1 MSDSAAAALP
11 PSSDLA
17 DGESRASPAAAGR
30 ASRAER
36 GPAAEHE
43 QADQGHDGHGYAEHA
58 HDAHEHDHGQGHEPA
73 GEAPS
78 FELPAPPITPGPRP
92 GSRPKQRDKNGPPS
106 HRDDIV
112 IPDYTLIKRIGSG
125 AYGEVWLAQSVTGA
139 LRAVKIVWRED
150 FELTRTFHREF
161 QGIQQF
167 EPISRGHPCLVHIL
181 HVGWNEKRGFYYCV
195 MELADDAEEGANI
208 SSMATYVPRTLGTDM
223 KRHGRL
229 DPFFCRDAG
238 VYLADALH
246 YMHNHGLTHR
256 DIKPSNIIFVGGVC
270 KLADIGLVAAF
281 GERTFVGT
289 EGFVPPEGPG
299 TPQADLYSLGKVLY
313 EMSSGKDRMEF
324 PEVPDN
330 LSDEE
335 WPFWLDLNRVI
346 CQACEADLSRRFA
359 TAAEFAEALQ
369 HVGVKRPE
377 GFVRRF
383 TRAAIITI
391 VGSFLLAGGLVMAR
405 HQQSWAYEIP
415 VPVKPAPVLP
425 ARPQTPT
432 PGKPWQNRLKQWFTF
447 RQDRHVADQ
456 PLDPDLFRQ
465 FLDTIG
471 RAAEYEAAEFI
482 QPDKSTVVAAVIAPA
497 DADEFAAWMTAVE
510 RKTGRLDPAH
520 EYAWRP
526 LNLPRSPKSAPN
538 GRPGHTAIRCEVIGV
553 KFGSLNIA
561 STPVGAE
568 VYDGEQLL
576 GRTPLALPR
585 VRTGDFS
592 YEVRLPGYKPEAAT
606 GKLKEKQSISFNLR
620 LKATG
625 AAVFGKPWQNS
636 LGIRLVPLGKA
647 MLASIETRRKDFA
660 EFARA
665 TNQPPVDGR
674 ALDADPDLPVTMVN
688 RSEAEQFCRWLT
700 DRERAQSLLEPDQ
713 EYRLPTDDEWSMAA
727 YLSRELG
734 ASPSERNLR
743 IEGIYPWGFTWPPP
757 GRSGNFFDKAADKT
771 GKNSIPGYNDNVPG
785 LAKVSSFRADGRGLH
800 DLSGNVWEWVVDSW
814 KDMPDQG
821 VLRGGAYTT
830 AERQE
835 LLASFRRQVPAASR
849 LPDAGFRILL
859 WNIGQTARADED

>member
-11 PSSDLA
+11 PSSPRA
-17 DGESRASPAAAGR
+17 DEEEGVPSPVRGE
-30 ASRAER
+30 E
-36 GPAAEHE
+36 
-43 QADQGHDGHGYAEHA
+43 
-58 HDAHEHDHGQGHEPA
+58 
-73 GEAPS
+73 EAQHSMEVDPVS
-78 FELPAPPITPGPRP
+78 FELPPPPLTPRHYNNNAEKA
-92 GSRPKQRDKNGPPS
+92 RRRDKEGPPT
-106 HRDDIV
+106 HRDDID

-208 SSMATYVPRTLGTDM
+208 TNLGTYVARTLGTDM

-324 PEVPDN
+324 PEVPEN

-346 CQACEADLSRRFA
+346 CQACEADLSRRFS
-359 TAAEFAEALQ
+359 TASDFAEALQ
-369 HVGVKRPE
+369 QVGVTQPE
-377 GFVRRF
+377 SFTRRF
-383 TRAAIITI
+383 ARAAAFTI
-391 VGSFLLAGGLVMAR
+391 LGSFLLASTLVMAR
-405 HQQSWAYEIP
+405 HQHAWTYEIP
-415 VPVKPAPVLP
+415 VPVKPLPMLP
-425 ARPQTPT
+425 AKPQLPT
-432 PGKPWQNRLKQWFTF
+432 PNKPWQNRLKQWFTYKD
-447 RQDRHVADQ
+447 DRHLADL
-456 PLDPDLFRQ
+456 PVDAETFGT
-465 FLDTIG
+465 FLNTTG
-471 RAAEYEAAEFI
+471 RAAEYEAAPLVM
-482 QPDKSTVVAAVIAPA
+482 PDKTVFNSAVMPAPDA
-497 DADEFAAWMTAVE
+497 DAFCAWMTLVE
-510 RKTGRLDPAH
+510 RKTGRLDFDH
-520 EYAWRP
+520 EYVWRP
-526 LNLPRSPKSAPN
+526 VKYPRVPGYPPA
-538 GRPGHTAIRCEVIGV
+538 RPGHSAIRCEIVGV

-561 STPVGAE
+561 STPAGAE
-568 VYDGEQLL
+568 VYDGDSLL
-576 GRTPLALPR
+576 GRTPLALPKTR
-585 VRTGDFS
+585 VDAFN
-592 YEVRLPGYKPEAAT
+592 YEVRLPGYKPEPVT
-606 GKLKEKQSISFNLR
+606 GKLKEKQSISFNVR

-625 AAVFGKPWQNS
+625 AVVFSKPWQNS
-636 LGIRLVPLGKA
+636 LGIKFMPLGRA
-647 MLASIETRRKDFA
+647 MLATIETRRKDFA

-665 TNQPPVDGR
+665 THQPPVAGR
-674 ALDADPDLPVTMVN
+674 VLDADETLPVTMVN

-727 YLSRELG
+727 YLSPELG
-734 ASPSERNLR
+734 ATPAERSLR
-743 IEGIYPWGFTWPPP
+743 IEGIYPWGYTWPPP
-757 GRSGNFFDKAADKT
+757 AKTGNFLDKAGGQS
-771 GKNSIPGYNDNVPG
+771 GKAGIPGYNDG
-785 LAKVSSFRADGRGLH
+785 RDTVSPVGSFRPDGRGLH
-800 DLSGNVWEWVVDSW
+800 DLSGNVWEWVADSW
-814 KDMPDQG
+814 KDKPDQG
-821 VLRGGAYTT
+821 VLRGGAFTT
-830 AERQE
+830 TERQE
-835 LLASFRRQVPAASR
+835 LLSSFRRQATAAER
-849 LPDAGFRILL
+849 HPDAGFRILL
-859 WNIGQTARADED
+859 WNIGQSAREAEN

>member
-11 PSSDLA
+11 PPTPDLA
-17 DGESRASPAAAGR
+17 DEGKGVTPEAAAEEE
-30 ASRAER
+30 STSYL
-36 GPAAEHE
+36 
-43 QADQGHDGHGYAEHA
+43 D
-58 HDAHEHDHGQGHEPA
+58 
-73 GEAPS
+73 S
-78 FELPAPPITPGPRP
+78 TSMELPPPPLTPRGLAADREKVK
-92 GSRPKQRDKNGPPS
+92 RRDKDGPPS

-181 HVGWNEKRGFYYCV
+181 HVGWNENRGFYYCV
-195 MELADDAEEGANI
+195 MELADDAEDGANF
-208 SSMATYVPRTLGTDM
+208 SNMQSYVARTLGTDM

-246 YMHNHGLTHR
+246 YMHNHSLTHR

-299 TPQADLYSLGKVLY
+299 TPQADIYSLGKVLY

-346 CQACEADLSRRFA
+346 CQACEADLTRRFA

-369 HVGVKRPE
+369 HVGMTRPE
-377 GFVRRF
+377 SFVRRF
-383 TRAAIITI
+383 SRAAMITAL
-391 VGSFLLAGGLVMAR
+391 GSFLLASGLVMAR

-415 VPVKPAPVLP
+415 LPVKPAPALP
-425 ARPQTPT
+425 ARPQVPT

-447 RQDRHVADQ
+447 KEDRHVADQ
-456 PLDPDLFRQ
+456 PQDPESFGV
-465 FLDTIG
+465 FLNTTG
-471 RAAEYEAAEFI
+471 RAAEYEVARLVM
-482 QPDKSTVVAAVIAPA
+482 PDKSQFTAAVIPGPDA
-497 DADEFAAWMTAVE
+497 DAFCEWMTQTE
-510 RKTGRLDPAH
+510 RKTGRLDVDH
-520 EYAWRP
+520 EYAWKP
-526 LNLPRSPKSAPN
+526 VKLPRVPGSPP
-538 GRPGHTAIRCEVIGV
+538 GRPGHSAIRCEIVAM
-553 KFGSLNIA
+553 KSGSLNIA
-561 STPVGAE
+561 STPAGAD
-568 VYDGEQLL
+568 VFDGEQLL
-576 GRTPLALPR
+576 GRTSLSLPR
-585 VRTGDFS
+585 VRADAFN
-592 YEVRLPGYKPEAAT
+592 YEIRLPGYKPEVAS

-625 AAVFGKPWQNS
+625 AAVFGKTWQNS
-636 LGIRLVPLGKA
+636 LGMKFVPLGKA
-647 MLASIETRRKDFA
+647 MLSSIETRRKDFA

-665 TNQPPVDGR
+665 TNQAAVDGR
-674 ALDADPDLPVTMVN
+674 VLDAGPEVPVTMVN

-734 ASPSERNLR
+734 ATPAERSLR

-757 GRSGNFFDKAADKT
+757 GKSGNFFDKAADPT
-771 GKNSIPGYNDNVPG
+771 GKKAISGYSDTFAEASPVG
-785 LAKVSSFRADGRGLH
+785 SFRADGRGLF
-800 DLSGNVWEWVVDSW
+800 DLSGNVWEWVSDSW
-814 KDMPDQG
+814 KDRPDQG
-821 VLRGGAYTT
+821 VLRGGAFTT
-830 AERQE
+830 VERQE
-835 LLASFRRQVPAASR
+835 LLASFRRQATAADR
-849 LPDAGFRILL
+849 HPDAGFRVLL
-859 WNIGQTARADED
+859 WNIGQNAREDED

>member
-1 MSDSAAAALP
+1 MPAGFNQRTSHASLMSDPDALPAALP
-11 PSSDLA
+11 HSSVHA
-17 DGESRASPAAAGR
+17 DAADHVPAAQVM
-30 ASRAER
+30 E
-36 GPAAEHE
+36 
-43 QADQGHDGHGYAEHA
+43 DT
-58 HDAHEHDHGQGHEPA
+58 DHRD
-73 GEAPS
+73 S
-78 FELPAPPITPGPRP
+78 TRSVELPAPPISPPTVKPRA
-92 GSRPKQRDKNGPPS
+92 KAQREKNGPPS

-112 IPDYTLIKRIGSG
+112 IPDYTLLKRIGSG

-181 HVGWNEKRGFYYCV
+181 HVGWNEERGFYYCV
-195 MELADDAEEGANI
+195 MELADDAEDGAN
-208 SSMATYVPRTLGTDM
+208 MTDVQTYVPRTLGTDM

-238 VYLADALH
+238 VYMADALH

-299 TPQADLYSLGKVLY
+299 TPQADIYSLGKVLY

-346 CQACEADLSRRFA
+346 CQACECDLDRRFA

-369 HVGVKRPE
+369 HVGDKKPE
-377 GFVRRF
+377 SFIRRF
-383 TRAAIITI
+383 SRAAIFTT
-391 VGSFLLAGGLVMAR
+391 VGSFLLASGLVMAK
-405 HQQSWAYEIP
+405 HQREWAYTIP
-415 VPVKPAPVLP
+415 VPVKPPPVLP
-425 ARPQTPT
+425 ARPQPPT

-447 RQDRHVADQ
+447 KGDRHVADL
-456 PLDPDLFRQ
+456 PLDALLFRN
-465 FLDTIG
+465 FLDATY
-471 RAAEYEAAEFI
+471 RAAEYEVTPFTL
-482 QPDKSTVVAAVIAPA
+482 PDKTVLYAAVIPAPEA
-497 DADEFAAWMTAVE
+497 DAFCSWMTAAE
-510 RKTGRLDPAH
+510 RQTGRLGAGH
-520 EYAWRP
+520 EYVWRTA
-526 LNLPRSPKSAPN
+526 NIPRPPGASAPKQ
-538 GRPGHTAIRCEVIGV
+538 GHSAIRCEIVSV

-561 STPVGAE
+561 STPSGAD
-568 VYDGEQLL
+568 VYDGERLL
-576 GRTPLALPR
+576 GRTPLALPK
-585 VRTGDFS
+585 VRADSFD
-592 YEVRLPGYKPEAAT
+592 YEVSLPGYKPEHVS

-625 AAVFGKPWQNS
+625 AVVFGKAWQNS
-636 LGIRLVPLGKA
+636 LGIKFVPLGKA
-647 MLASIETRRKDFA
+647 MLASTETRRKDFA
-660 EFARA
+660 EFAKA

-674 ALDADPDLPVTMVN
+674 VLDAGPDMPVTMVN

-700 DRERAQSLLEPDQ
+700 DRERAQGLLEPDQ
-713 EYRLPTDDEWSMAA
+713 EYRLPSDDEWSMAA
-727 YLSRELG
+727 YLSREIG
-734 ASPSERNLR
+734 ATPADRNMR
-743 IEGIYPWGFTWPPP
+743 IEGIYPWGFIWPPP
-757 GRSGNFFDKAADKT
+757 VKSGNFLDKAADNTAK
-771 GKNSIPGYNDNVPG
+771 KAIPGYNDGAAGASAVG
-785 LAKVSSFRADGRGLH
+785 SFRADGRGLF
-800 DLSGNVWEWVVDSW
+800 DLSGNVWEWVSDSW
-814 KDMPDQG
+814 KDIPDQG

-835 LLASFRRQVPAASR
+835 LLASYRRQSAAADR
-849 LPDAGFRILL
+849 HVDAGFRILL
-859 WNIGQTARADED
+859 WNIGQAARADED

>member
-1 MSDSAAAALP
+1 MSDPAAAALP
-11 PSSDLA
+11 PPTPAPDLA
-17 DGESRASPAAAGR
+17 DEDKGASPG
-30 ASRAER
+30 
-36 GPAAEHE
+36 AAEVE
-43 QADQGHDGHGYAEHA
+43 ESTSYLD
-58 HDAHEHDHGQGHEPA
+58 
-73 GEAPS
+73 S
-78 FELPAPPITPGPRP
+78 TSMELPPPPITPRGMGAVDREKVK
-92 GSRPKQRDKNGPPS
+92 RRDKDGPPS

-208 SSMATYVPRTLGTDM
+208 SNVQTYVARTLGTDM

-346 CQACEADLSRRFA
+346 CQACEADLNRRFA

-369 HVGVKRPE
+369 HVGMQRPE
-377 GFVRRF
+377 SFVRRF
-383 TRAAIITI
+383 SRAAIFT
-391 VGSFLLAGGLVMAR
+391 VLGSFLLASGLVMAR
-405 HQQSWAYEIP
+405 HQQSWTYDIP
-415 VPVKPAPVLP
+415 VPVKPPPAPPV
-425 ARPQTPT
+425 RPQVPS
-432 PGKPWQNRLKQWFTF
+432 PGKPWQNRLKQWFSF
-447 RQDRHVADQ
+447 KDGRHIADQ
-456 PLDPDLFRQ
+456 PLDADTYNAFLFTTNR
-465 FLDTIG
+465 T
-471 RAAEYEAAEFI
+471 AEYEAVWLLM
-482 QPDKSTVVAAVIAPA
+482 PDKSRFLAAAMPAPDA
-497 DADEFAAWMTAVE
+497 DAFCEWMTQTE
-510 RKTGRLDPAH
+510 RKSGRLDPAH
-520 EYAWRP
+520 EYAWHAVS
-526 LNLPRSPKSAPN
+526 LPRAPASPPPRAGQN
-538 GRPGHTAIRCEVIGV
+538 TIRCEIIGV

-561 STPVGAE
+561 STPVGAD
-568 VYDGEQLL
+568 VYDGGTLL
-576 GRTPLALPR
+576 GRTPLALPQ
-585 VRTGDFS
+585 VRADAFT
-592 YEVRLPGYKPEAAT
+592 YEVRLPGYKPEMAT

-625 AAVFGKPWQNS
+625 AVVFGKPWQNS
-636 LGIRLVPLGKA
+636 MGIKLVPLGKT
-647 MLASIETRRKDFA
+647 MLSSIETRRKDFA
-660 EFARA
+660 EFAKA
-665 TNQPPVDGR
+665 TNQPPVEGR
-674 ALDADPDLPVTMVN
+674 VLDAGPDLPVTMVS
-688 RSEAEQFCRWLT
+688 RAEAELFCRWLT

-734 ASPSERNLR
+734 GTPAERSLR

-757 GRSGNFFDKAADKT
+757 GKSGNFFDKTAEPE
-771 GKNSIPGYNDNVPG
+771 GKKSIAGYTDGFAEASPVG
-785 LAKVSSFRADGRGLH
+785 SFRADGRGLF
-800 DLSGNVWEWVVDSW
+800 DLSGNVWEWVSDSW

-830 AERQE
+830 TERQE
-835 LLASFRRQVPAASR
+835 LLASYRRQATAADR
-849 LPDAGFRILL
+849 HPDAGFRVLL
-859 WNIGQTARADED
+859 WNIGQNAREDED